1 MALTEKRTEAK
12 QLYIS
17 QSMSISQ
24 IAELLK
30 IDAGTIYRWKA
41 EAAEKSEVQDWDFQR
56 QIAALS
62 FYELETTFKEI
73 RKNFLTP
80 SLPMHC
86 PK

>member
-1 MALTEKRTEAK
+1 LTEKRTEAK

-41 EAAEKSEVQDWDFQR
+41 EAAEKGEAQDWDFQR
-56 QIAALS
+56 QITALS
-62 FYELETTFKEI
+62 FYELKTTLKEI

-80 SLPMHC
+80 SLLMHC